1 MEDIWQL
8 GVKSVIV
15 KSSENLFLAVWDVCE
30 AGCRDLNGEIV
41 DSEREVEDSWL
52 LWFARKGRLL
62 GFL

>member
-15 KSSENLFLAVWDVCE
+15 KSSEDLFLAVWDVCE
-30 AGCRDLNGEIV
+30 AGCGDLNGEVV

-52 LWFARKGRLL
+52 LWFARKDRLL